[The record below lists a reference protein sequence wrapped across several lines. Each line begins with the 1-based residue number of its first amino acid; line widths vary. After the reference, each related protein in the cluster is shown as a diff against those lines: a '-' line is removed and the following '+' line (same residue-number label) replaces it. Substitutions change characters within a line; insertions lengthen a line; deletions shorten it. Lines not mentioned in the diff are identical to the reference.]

1 MIAHSELLSLE
12 ELVSLRPSLCQSV
25 SLCQSLSLPVSVSA
39 SLCLCQSVGLCR
51 SLSACYSFSVLSSHT
66 LPNQASAISASITFS
81 HDQDAH
87 DHPYRVT
94 ATFCLIALVIK
105 VLTVPQY
112 PYALSRLTQLAHD
125 SWKGETFQ
133 ELIAAFPEETR
144 NDAATLVAHVEDL
157 TTKDIKAVYLKQLQ
171 GRPALSYSTIAQLL

>member
-1 MIAHSELLSLE
+1 MIAPLGCYHSRNWLACDP
-12 ELVSLRPSLCQSV
+12 VSVSLCQSV
-25 SLCQSLSLPVSVSA
+25 SANLSVP
-39 SLCLCQSVGLCR
+39 VGLCR
-51 SLSACYSFSVLSSHT
+51 PLLASVGLCYSFSVLSSHT

-144 NDAATLVAHVEDL
+144 KDAATLVAHVEDL

-171 GRPALSYSTIAQLL
+171 GRTALSYSTIAQRL

>member
-1 MIAHSELLSLE
+1 M
-12 ELVSLRPSLCQSV
+12 
-25 SLCQSLSLPVSVSA
+25 
-39 SLCLCQSVGLCR
+39 
-51 SLSACYSFSVLSSHT
+51 
-66 LPNQASAISASITFS
+66 
-81 HDQDAH
+81 
-87 DHPYRVT
+87 T
-94 ATFCLIALVIK
+94 ATFCPTALVTK

-144 NDAATLVAHVEDL
+144 KDAATLVAHVEDL

-171 GRPALSYSTIAQLL
+171 GRLALSYLTIDEHLT